1 MIQVPNPFDITDS
14 HTEWSATALMMENLV
29 NTIIKEKHYDLGP
42 ARVEKVG
49 EDRKRPDGIIYID
62 SLGTRTLI
70 NIEFKQPFFDP
81 FDFENLKEPARQK
94 AVKRK
99 APYFATCNFRE
110 LVVFNTEKVNRNLSE
125 EQQIVNKYH
134 LSEIYDLNLVEEYN
148 IQAGIKKALEK
159 FLEDLIGDF
168 TGKKPLP
175 LLPLD
180 EFLIYRLHEKIK
192 ILSLYYKGLI
202 KESSQEPSF
211 AKQLAYWF
219 VDQNWSFTYQEH
231 DYEKAARQAA
241 YLLVNKIL
249 FYDVLRA
256 KKPNLSRLEIPDS
269 LIQGQILQKTL
280 QAYFDEV
287 LKIDYQTIYDTDFI
301 DKVAFPE
308 NKEVVYQIKELIK
321 ILERFDF
328 SSLGFEV
335 IGRIFEKLIPF
346 DERHTLGQYF
356 TSPDVVDIILKFALR
371 HENDKVFDP
380 ACGAGTFLVR
390 AYQHKKLLN
399 QRLLHEEILKT
410 LWGNDIAKFPAHL
423 TTINLAIN
431 DLSSDENY
439 PRVVK
444 KDFFEWMGNHKE
456 IVELPESSRKVFSKT
471 LSDEEKQHIVPR
483 YFDCIVGNPP
493 YTRQEEIADISGE
506 VKDYKEN
513 LIAAAVRDLNG
524 KTIANIS
531 KRAGLHAYFFVH
543 GTKFLQNNGRFGFV
557 VSNSWLDVDYGKG
570 LQEFFLKNY
579 KVVAVIESK
588 VERWFEEAD
597 VNTCIVLLEKASGV
611 SKKKERDEN
620 LVKFV
625 YLKKPLRDFIPAA
638 TDLWQAQVDRLEAI
652 DNLLKTVYAHNDL
665 YENDDL
671 RVFPKSQKDLWEEG
685 FDEETQKFEGAK
697 WGKYIRAP
705 DIYFKILQLNRNK
718 VTFFKKEITVET
730 YLNTGGCDDF
740 FIVKLADKKADKGL
754 CRIRNVSGEGRGR
767 EFEIEAEFIKDFV
780 KTPRGLERIVIDSRD
795 ITWKIIVPPID
806 IDSHKTLKIFQYL
819 KWGETAGFNKRSGS
833 LKRDPWWKLPSQ
845 VYNPG
850 SVLFSRLHDDT
861 HICFYNPDK
870 ISNTNFYSLK
880 SKQLSDDVLACVLNS
895 TLFSLVKEIDGK
907 VNFGEGVLKTD
918 GVDIQKFLF
927 PDSRIINKFTKKLKK
942 VFDKISARKI
952 GNIFE
957 EIGANNLNEVYL
969 EKIKPD
975 RRVLDQIVMGDILGL
990 TDEEQIEVYRA
1001 VVDLVK
1007 SRIEKA
1013 RSVDNK
1019 KTTKNG
1025 FNLDLMV
1032 KTILEKVDGQTLG
1045 NFYKKHILSKKS
1057 LKKIKLPELAEPV
1070 KLEKTLLDYRLCSGK
1085 ESMDCSSEEEGRYFK
1100 VFLEAG
1106 WDEVLVP
1113 ENQEDIKQ
1121 VLPQLEKIASKVK
1134 EAINYYTD
1142 SILDPRL
1149 RDQIIHLVWQKVS
1162 QD

>member
-1 MIQVPNPFDITDS
+1 MTNIPNPFDITDS
-14 HTEWSATALMMENLV
+14 HTEWSATAFVMENLV

-49 EDRKRPDGIIYID
+49 KDRKRPDGIIYID

-94 AVKRK
+94 AVKRR

-110 LVVFNTEKVNRNLSE
+110 LVVFNTERVNKNLSE
-125 EQQIVNKYH
+125 EQQIVGKYH
-134 LSEIYDLNLVEEYN
+134 LSEIYDLNRIEEYN
-148 IQAGIKKALEK
+148 IQVGIKKALEK
-159 FLEDLIGDF
+159 FLEELIGDF

-192 ILSLYYKGLI
+192 ILSLYYRGLI
-202 KESSQEPSF
+202 KESSKEPSF

-256 KKPNLSRLEIPDS
+256 KKSHLSKLEIPDS

-287 LKIDYQTIYDTDFI
+287 LKIDYQTIYSTDFI

-308 NKEVVYQIKELIK
+308 NKEVIYQIKELIK

-356 TSPDVVDIILKFALR
+356 TSPDVVDIILKFALH
-371 HENDKVFDP
+371 HEDDKVFDP

-390 AYQHKKLLN
+390 AYQHKKLMN
-399 QRLLHEEILKT
+399 QRLTHEEILKT

-444 KDFFEWMGNHKE
+444 KDFFEWIGNHKE

-471 LSDEEKQHIVPR
+471 LSDEEKQQIVPR

-493 YTRQEEIADISGE
+493 YTRQEEIADISSE

-513 LIAAAVRDLNG
+513 LIAAAVRDLDG

-531 KRAGLHAYFFVH
+531 KKAGLHAYFFVH

-579 KVVAVIESK
+579 KIIAVIESK

-597 VNTCIVLLEKASGV
+597 INTCIVLLEKASGE
-611 SKKKERDEN
+611 SKKKERNEN

-625 YLKKPLRDFIPAA
+625 YLKKSLRDFIPAA
-638 TDLWQAQVDRLEAI
+638 ADLWQAQVERLEAI

-685 FDEETQKFEGAK
+685 FNEETQSYEGAK
-697 WGKYIRAP
+697 WGKYLKAP
-705 DIYFKILQLNRNK
+705 DIFFKILKKAKDKLVPLKEVAYVKRGFTTGANE
-718 VTFFKKEITVET
+718 FFYLTEEEIKRRKIEKEFWTH
-730 YLNTGGCDDF
+730 
-740 FIVKLADKKADKGL
+740 KDKKDNWIPNYVIKSPRE
-754 CRIRNVSGEGRGR
+754 CRS
-767 EFEIEAEFIKDFV
+767 
-780 KTPRGLERIVIDSRD
+780 IVINPEDLKYRVLMIHKNRD
-795 ITWKIIVPPID
+795 L
-806 IDSHKTLKIFQYL
+806 LKGTHVLKYI
-819 KWGETAGFNKRSGS
+819 KWGETQGFHKRPTCLSRGEMWYE
-833 LKRDPWWKLPSQ
+833 LQYQIKRQTILCRRFFNEIHNWPFNDISAFIDQTFYIAFIKSS
-845 VYNPG
+845 N
-850 SVLFSRLHDDT
+850 FS
-861 HICFYNPDK
+861 K
-870 ISNTNFYSLK
+870 IISAF
-880 SKQLSDDVLACVLNS
+880 LNS
-895 TLFSLVKEIDGK
+895 TLNWMLTEVYGRFNLGL
-907 VNFGEGVLKTD
+907 GVLQYAVYESGTLP
-918 GVDIQKFLF
+918 VINPQKITR
-927 PDSRIINKFTKKLKK
+927 PQLK
-942 VFDKISARKI
+942 KISAIFDRFSEWKI
-952 GNIFE
+952 NSIFE
-957 EIGANNLNEVYL
+957 ELGTNNPEKASL

-975 RRVLDQIVMGDILGL
+975 RRALDQLVMGDILGF

-1032 KTILEKVDGQTLG
+1032 KTILEKVGMQRLG
-1045 NFYKKHILSKKS
+1045 SFYKTHVLSKKP
-1057 LKKIKLPELAEPV
+1057 LKKVKLPKLEKSV
-1070 KLEKTLLDYRLCSGK
+1070 KLDKTLLDYRLSSGRK
-1085 ESMDCSSEEEGRYFK
+1085 SIDCFSEEEGRYLK
-1100 VFLEAG
+1100 VFLEAD
-1106 WDEVLVP
+1106 WDDVLVP
-1113 ENQEDIKQ
+1113 ENKEVIKQ
-1121 VLPQLEKIASKVK
+1121 ILPQLEKISSKVK
-1134 EAINYYTD
+1134 EAINYYSD
-1142 SILDPRL
+1142 SILDSRL
-1149 RDQIIHLVWQKVS
+1149 KDQIVHLVWHEVS
-1162 QD
+1162 KKA

>member
-1 MIQVPNPFDITDS
+1 MIKVSNPFDIADS
-14 HTEWSATALMMENLV
+14 HTEWSVAAFVMENLV
-29 NTIIKEKHYDLGP
+29 NNIIKEKHFELGP

-49 EDRKRPDGIIYID
+49 IDRKRPDGVIYVD
-62 SLGTRTLI
+62 PLGTRTLI

-81 FDFENLKEPARQK
+81 FDYENLKEPARQK

-99 APYFATCNFRE
+99 SPYFATCNFRE
-110 LVVFNTEKVNRNLSE
+110 LIVFNTERVNKNLSE
-125 EQQIVNKYH
+125 EQQIVGRYH
-134 LSEIYDLNLVEEYN
+134 LSEIYDLNLIEEYN
-148 IQAGIKKALEK
+148 IQAQIKKGLEK

-192 ILSLYYKGLI
+192 ILSLYYRGLI
-202 KESSQEPSF
+202 KEESQDPLF
-211 AKQLAYWF
+211 AKKLAHWF
-219 VDQNWSFTYQEH
+219 VDQNWSFTYQEQ

-256 KKPNLSRLEIPDS
+256 KKPDLSKLEIPEG
-269 LIQGQILQKTL
+269 LAQGQILQKTL
-280 QAYFDEV
+280 QVYFDEV
-287 LKIDYQTIYDTDFI
+287 LEIDYQTIYSTDFI
-301 DKVAFPE
+301 DEMAFPE

-335 IGRIFEKLIPF
+335 IGRIFEKLIPN

-371 HENDKVFDP
+371 YENNKVFDP

-390 AYQHKKLLN
+390 AYQHKKLMN
-399 QRLLHEEILKT
+399 QMLSHEEILKT

-431 DLSSDENY
+431 DLSSNENY

-444 KDFFEWMGNHKE
+444 KDFFEWVGNHKE
-456 IVELPESSRKVFSKT
+456 IIELPESSRKVFSKT
-471 LSDEEKQHIVPR
+471 LSDEEKQQIVPR

-493 YTRQEEIADISGE
+493 YTRQEEIADISGK

-513 LIAAAVRDLNG
+513 LIAAAVKDIDG
-524 KTIANIS
+524 QIIADIS
-531 KRAGLHAYFFVH
+531 KRSGLHAYFFVH
-543 GTKFLQNNGRFGFV
+543 GTKFLQNGGRFGFV

-579 KVVAVIESK
+579 KIMAIIESK

-597 VNTCIVLLEKASGV
+597 INTCIVLLEKASGE

-638 TDLWQAQVDRLEAI
+638 DDLWQAQVERLKAV
-652 DNLLKTVYAHNDL
+652 DNLLKTIYAHSRFYENNDL
-665 YENDDL
+665 
-671 RVFPKSQKDLWEEG
+671 RIFPKSQKDLWGEG
-685 FDEETQKFEGAK
+685 FNEETQTYHGGK

-705 DIYFKILQLNRNK
+705 EIFFKILEKAKDKLVPLKEVADVRRGITTGANEFFYLTEEEIKRRKIEKEFWMHMDKKGNWVSNYVIKSPRECQSIIVSPDDLKYRVLMIHKDRKELKGTNVLQYIQHGERRGFDK
-718 VTFFKKEITVET
+718 RPTCAIKEKWWDLEEVRAPILSRRFIDKEFGFYASPDEVFVGDTFFVIRPNGKNNK
-730 YLNTGGCDDF
+730 
-740 FIVKLADKKADKGL
+740 FI
-754 CRIRNVSGEGRGR
+754 S
-767 EFEIEAEFIKDFV
+767 
-780 KTPRGLERIVIDSRD
+780 S
-795 ITWKIIVPPID
+795 
-806 IDSHKTLKIFQYL
+806 Y
-819 KWGETAGFNKRSGS
+819 
-833 LKRDPWWKLPSQ
+833 
-845 VYNPG
+845 
-850 SVLFSRLHDDT
+850 
-861 HICFYNPDK
+861 
-870 ISNTNFYSLK
+870 
-880 SKQLSDDVLACVLNS
+880 LNS
-895 TLFSLVKEIDGK
+895 TIASFFLELYGRTPM
-907 VNFGEGVLKTD
+907 GEGVLLIYGPEIKP
-918 GVDIQKFLF
+918 F
-927 PDSRIINKFTKKLKK
+927 PTLSSKINKSIGDLIEKQ
-942 VFDKISARKI
+942 FDILAKRQS
-952 GNIFE
+952 GTIFE
-957 EIGANNLNEVYL
+957 ELGSKNAEEVSLN
-969 EKIKPD
+969 KIKSD
-975 RRVLDQIVMGDILGL
+975 RRKLDKIVMGDILGL
-990 TDEEQIEVYRA
+990 TDEEQLEVYRA
-1001 VVDLVK
+1001 VIDLVK

-1019 KTTKNG
+1019 KTTKSG

-1032 KTILEKVDGQTLG
+1032 KTILDKANTQRLG
-1045 NFYKKHILSKKS
+1045 SFYKTHVLSKKP
-1057 LKKIKLPELAEPV
+1057 LKKVKLPKLEELA
-1070 KLEKTLLDYRLCSGK
+1070 KLDKTLLDYRLSSGR
-1085 ESMDCSSEEEGRYFK
+1085 ESIDCATEEEGRYLK

-1106 WDEVLVP
+1106 WEEVFEPINTEYLKKILP
-1113 ENQEDIKQ
+1113 E
-1121 VLPQLEKIASKVK
+1121 LGKIVSKIN

-1149 RDQIIHLVWQKVS
+1149 KEQITHLVWQKTS
-1162 QD
+1162 EIPS

>member
-1 MIQVPNPFDITDS
+1 MTNIPNPFDITDS
-14 HTEWSATALMMENLV
+14 HTEWSATAFVMENLV

-49 EDRKRPDGIIYID
+49 KDRKRPDGIIYID

-94 AVKRK
+94 AVKRR

-110 LVVFNTEKVNRNLSE
+110 LVVFNTERVNKNLSE
-125 EQQIVNKYH
+125 EQQIVGKYH
-134 LSEIYDLNLVEEYN
+134 LSEIYDLNRIEEYN
-148 IQAGIKKALEK
+148 IQVGIKKALEK
-159 FLEDLIGDF
+159 FLEELIGDF

-192 ILSLYYKGLI
+192 ILSLYYRGLI
-202 KESSQEPSF
+202 KESSKEPSF

-256 KKPNLSRLEIPDS
+256 KKSHLSKLEIPDS

-287 LKIDYQTIYDTDFI
+287 LKIDYQTIYSTDFI

-308 NKEVVYQIKELIK
+308 NKEVIYQIKELIK

-356 TSPDVVDIILKFALR
+356 TSPDVVDIILKFALH
-371 HENDKVFDP
+371 HEDDKVFDP

-390 AYQHKKLLN
+390 AYQHKKLMN
-399 QRLLHEEILKT
+399 QRLTHEEILKT

-444 KDFFEWMGNHKE
+444 KDFFEWIGNHKE

-471 LSDEEKQHIVPR
+471 LSDEEKQQIVPR

-493 YTRQEEIADISGE
+493 YTRQEEIADISSE

-513 LIAAAVRDLNG
+513 LIAAAVRDLDG

-531 KRAGLHAYFFVH
+531 KKAGLHAYFFVH

-579 KVVAVIESK
+579 KIIAVIESK

-597 VNTCIVLLEKASGV
+597 INTCIVLLEKASGE
-611 SKKKERDEN
+611 SKKKERNEN

-625 YLKKPLRDFIPAA
+625 YLKKSLRDFIPAA
-638 TDLWQAQVDRLEAI
+638 ADLWQAQVERLEAI

-685 FDEETQKFEGAK
+685 FNEETQSYEGAK
-697 WGKYIRAP
+697 WGKYLKAP
-705 DIYFKILQLNRNK
+705 DIFFKILKKAKDKLVPLKEVAYVKRGFTTGANE
-718 VTFFKKEITVET
+718 FFYLTEEEIKRRKIEKEFWTH
-730 YLNTGGCDDF
+730 
-740 FIVKLADKKADKGL
+740 KDKKDNWIPNYVIKSPRE
-754 CRIRNVSGEGRGR
+754 CRS
-767 EFEIEAEFIKDFV
+767 
-780 KTPRGLERIVIDSRD
+780 IVINPEDLKYRVLM
-795 ITWKIIVPPID
+795 I
-806 IDSHKTLKIFQYL
+806 HKDKKDLKGSNVL
-819 KWGETAGFNKRSGS
+819 KYIEWGERKGFNKR
-833 LKRDPWWKLPSQ
+833 PTCA
-845 VYNPG
+845 
-850 SVLFSRLHDDT
+850 SRGKWYDLGEW
-861 HICFYNPDK
+861 K
-870 ISNTNFYSLK
+870 ISKNILAMFENVRKYCFWNNSSAFIDAALYSVHSQQENEK
-880 SKQLSDDVLACVLNS
+880 VLCGVLNS
-895 TLFSLVKEIDGK
+895 TIFALWKEIVARSPEGL
-907 VNFGEGVLKTD
+907 GVLQMKVYDYGNMLVPSTENL
-918 GVDIQKFLF
+918 K
-927 PDSRIINKFTKKLKK
+927 TKKDRIEETLNNLEK
-942 VFDKISARKI
+942 REI
-952 GNIFE
+952 GTIFE
-957 EIGANNLNEVYL
+957 ELGAKSIAEVSPN
-969 EKIKPD
+969 KIKPD
-975 RRVLDQIVMGDILGL
+975 RRELDEIIMGEILGL
-990 TDEEQIEVYRA
+990 SEEEQVEVYRA
-1001 VVDLVK
+1001 VIDLVK

-1013 RSVDNK
+1013 KSVDSRK
-1019 KTTKNG
+1019 KT
-1025 FNLDLMV
+1025 
-1032 KTILEKVDGQTLG
+1032 
-1045 NFYKKHILSKKS
+1045 KS
-1057 LKKIKLPELAEPV
+1057 GI
-1070 KLEKTLLDYRLCSGK
+1070 
-1085 ESMDCSSEEEGRYFK
+1085 
-1100 VFLEAG
+1100 
-1106 WDEVLVP
+1106 
-1113 ENQEDIKQ
+1113 DI
-1121 VLPQLEKIASKVK
+1121 
-1134 EAINYYTD
+1134 D
-1142 SILDPRL
+1142 S
-1149 RDQIIHLVWQKVS
+1149 
-1162 QD
+1162 